1 MTHLVLQ
8 YHAETL
14 KGHCALCNKVVSLAA
29 GLQLCELDPKRP
41 VCSVCGRRAAP
52 ALAALQG
59 LAGTAERI
67 GRINSHTVTP
77 PLTALLELARAAE
90 SFSSNTPVLAAR

>member
-8 YHAETL
+8 YHAEAL

-29 GLQLCELDPKRP
+29 GLQLCEGDPKRP
-41 VCSVCGRRAAP
+41 VCSACGRRAAP

-59 LAGTAERI
+59 LAGTAERV
-67 GRINSHTVTP
+67 GRINSHMVTP

-90 SFSSNTPVLAAR
+90 SFSCSAPAVN